1 MKKKTEFELLY
12 TYLES
17 VNSNFNVVNVQ
28 VNSLQDQLQDSRDD
42 KKFWQELVS
51 WIVIASLLMNG
62 LSIVATCATMLS
74 IYFMSIYIL

>member
-1 MKKKTEFELLY
+1 MY

-17 VNSNFNVVNVQ
+17 INSNFNVVNVQ
-28 VNSLQDQLQDSRDD
+28 VNSLQDQLEDARDD